1 MIQKNRKDADNSA
14 QIAGNEKEIK
24 NLGKKRQYD
33 IITQEQNYKNKGKDF
48 VQNSNKRKP
57 QTQLKQSAKNA
68 PSQQG
73 KLNFQGV
80 RQPATQQHIHSSPT
94 KNITQ
99 QVERGRQFNANT
111 GLTQT
116 NPQDLLAENLQL
128 VREEANKLHQ
138 QKINEREERQKAY
151 ESKQY
156 KSLIELLE
164 TELFKKQNLGGFW
177 EDLDQSKLA
186 QIFSEVKSTFESHK
200 IHKDGN
206 HLIQNIYLNMMQTIE
221 DSKSQEKIERFFENN
236 HVQIIHKKNQAAN
249 KNQKRKHKKLS
260 KEIENA
266 PKLLFIVGNTQL
278 ISDFLLN
285 ELKTSHNL
293 IIQKV
298 SMIQRR
304 NTQTFKTSIFEGTQS
319 TVQYQQS
326 GGSSIFEQ
334 FFNKANASN
343 QAKNSLSSE
352 STTDP
357 QNSQNTQNPSSTPQY
372 SQKILL
378 FEDMDI
384 VFQDESE
391 FYPQLIKL
399 MQITKVPIILTA
411 SNMEKVN
418 ESFLQHLE
426 HNLIPFN
433 LVKYK
438 YNRPRGCDIRA
449 YLKMIFLYE
458 NFVSENI
465 NMQLIDMKDKDLK
478 SRIKSHVTK
487 NLKHID
493 LRISQIYKQ
502 SGRNISQLLN
512 EMHLLIKSCD
522 LENQSKT
529 TTPRKSQQIFQNR
542 NVNIDQLFS
551 NSLTQ
556 YATDQQ
562 LEDETSI
569 LEYAKLSDSISEY
582 SLIQERIDARCDVL
596 QFEDQGFLQDA
607 NQKKELKTYKRP
619 KQLLNH
625 FDRLYNLKRNDEIL
639 TNKVKDFYNI
649 RMEEKIL
656 ELVGLIQVKKIL
668 NQSLTIC
675 HVSSFKININ
685 DPIIKSLGSRDFP
698 VSMRENADI
707 HDIYRSII
715 KQFSIKGCQTL
726 GLGLYPAQMLHNIHN
741 LSAYPQIEYD
751 MQVLPLHEEEPI
763 SLDSSQEGQEKENNN
778 IQGNKSE
785 DNSIQTYNSNDNSMQ
800 NHLLQQKIPQKND
813 LTTQKSI
820 KVRQEQQKYQQTV
833 LTKSQFFKSSG
844 NPNKNK
850 KKFEQIQQVTYLLR
864 ELSVTDPLD
873 KIYEDL
879 HKNDSKSKFQ
889 KLDIDRLQEIISS
902 EKIMLQN
909 IQEQSRNQDYVKA
922 SNLRNNKQPELQ
934 KQRDIEEEKME
945 LSYL

>member
-80 RQPATQQHIHSSPT
+80 RQPATQQHIHQSLT

-128 VREEANKLHQ
+128 IREEANKLHQ

-164 TELFKKQNLGGFW
+164 KELFKKQNLGSFW

-529 TTPRKSQQIFQNR
+529 TTPRKSSQIFQNR

-569 LEYAKLSDSISEY
+569 LVYAKLSDSISEY
-582 SLIQERIDARCDVL
+582 SLIQERIEICEGTLISSQNKRRHTARQCTVL
-596 QFEDQGFLQDA
+596 LSNNFFG
-607 NQKKELKTYKRP
+607 
-619 KQLLNH
+619 
-625 FDRLYNLKRNDEIL
+625 
-639 TNKVKDFYNI
+639 
-649 RMEEKIL
+649 
-656 ELVGLIQVKKIL
+656 L
-668 NQSLTIC
+668 NQNPQQLSSDDSENDS
-675 HVSSFKININ
+675 VSSFKININ

-751 MQVLPLHEEEPI
+751 MQVLPLHEEEAI

-785 DNSIQTYNSNDNSMQ
+785 DNSIQTSNSNDNSMQ
-800 NHLLQQKIPQKND
+800 NHLLQQKIPQKID
-813 LTTQKSI
+813 LTSSKSI

-909 IQEQSRNQDYVKA
+909 IQEQSRIQDYVKA
-922 SNLRNNKQPELQ
+922 SNLRNNKQPEQQ